1 MNFYELVQNMNAQP
15 IVAKPQMDNR
25 QTQAAPK
32 TDDNE
37 IGTGHEDKNAFAR
50 VLNKISNKVG
60 EKSNTY
66 VPLLRY
72 VARNPRMLALF
83 EQLVEETSKMQASTG
98 KNVFNQ

>member
-15 IVAKPQMDNR
+15 IVAKPQIDPR
-25 QTQAAPK
+25 QTAIK
-32 TDDNE
+32 SDDSTDLNA
-37 IGTGHEDKNAFAR
+37 GQEDKNSFAR

-66 VPLLRY
+66 IPLLRY

>member
-15 IVAKPQMDNR
+15 IIAKPQMDPR
-25 QTQAAPK
+25 QAAIK
-32 TDDNE
+32 SDDSTDLDA
-37 IGTGHEDKNAFAR
+37 GHEDKNAFAR
-50 VLNKISNKVG
+50 VLNRISNKIG

-83 EQLVEETSKMQASTG
+83 EKLVEETSRMQASTG